1 MKPSKTIESR
11 KSKRATKKPSAVAA
25 APTGYVAGRPQITP
39 RLQQTMTRAAIEAAK
54 MEATYIG
61 TEHVLL
67 AILALQ
73 QGSAWRMLMACGM
86 TYESTKFALR
96 VQQCS

>member
-1 MKPSKTIESR
+1 MSTPEIESTTEQP
-11 KSKRATKKPSAVAA
+11 ANAGCAA
-25 APTGYVAGRPQITP
+25 ATGYVAGRPQITP

-54 MEATYIG
+54 MDASYIG

-67 AILALQ
+67 AMLALE
-73 QGSAWRMLMACGM
+73 QGSAWRMLMASGM
-86 TYESTKFALR
+86 TYDSTKFALR